1 MAVLTTQN
9 IVAAGTKPTFTAAA
23 ATDYAEVGTGTNT
36 FAVYKNTS
44 AVACNVIIEMD
55 HTTLATGD
63 AYPNKTI
70 VLPITTGELWIPLRK
85 EYVDSAEAGV
95 GRCVLNT
102 SAQDA
107 GITVAIVR
115 MG

>member
-9 IVAAGTKPTFTAAA
+9 IVAAGTKPTFAAAA
-23 ATDYAEVGTGTNT
+23 ATDYAEVGSGTNT

-44 AVACNVIIEMD
+44 STACNVTVEMD
-55 HTTLATGD
+55 HVTLLSGD
-63 AYPNKTI
+63 VHPDKVIA
-70 VLPITTGELWIPLRK
+70 LPITTGELWIPLRK
-85 EYVDSAEAGV
+85 EYADSAEAGI
-95 GRCVLNT
+95 GRAVLKT